1 MNYLGNGGGGNQFF
15 GLGLASMAG
24 LGLIFLVIG
33 VAVISLKGYSLWT
46 AVKRD
51 EKWWFIILLVINTMG
66 ILELIYLYFVAKKWD
81 KVDGNK
87 SSANT
92 ANTPNTS
99 TTNSSPKITD
109 TEPKNTGTDSS
120 SGSTGS
126 TGSGFVKQ

>member
-1 MNYLGNGGGGNQFF
+1 MMNYLGNGGGGNQFF

-81 KVDGNK
+81 KSEAVVAGSDNSG
-87 SSANT
+87 STNT
-92 ANTPNTS
+92 A
-99 TTNSSPKITD
+99 NSSPKITD
-109 TEPKNTGTDSS
+109 TEPKNSSTDSS
-120 SGSTGS
+120 SSSTGPTGS
-126 TGSGFVKQ
+126 TFVKQ

>member
-1 MNYLGNGGGGNQFF
+1 MMNYLGNGGGGNQFF

-46 AVKRD
+46 AAKRD

-81 KVDGNK
+81 KSEAGVA
-87 SSANT
+87 SS
-92 ANTPNTS
+92 NTS
-99 TTNSSPKITD
+99 GSQNIPNSAPKITD
-109 TEPKNTGTDSS
+109 TEPKNSSSDSS
-120 SGSTGS
+120 SSSTGPTGS
-126 TGSGFVKQ
+126 TFIKQ

>member
-1 MNYLGNGGGGNQFF
+1 MMNYLGNGGGGNQFF

-46 AVKRD
+46 AAKRD

-66 ILELIYLYFVAKKWD
+66 ILELIYLYFVANKW
-81 KVDGNK
+81 GK
-87 SSANT
+87 SEAGVAGSDSSGSTNT
-92 ANTPNTS
+92 ANP
-99 TTNSSPKITD
+99 SPKITD
-109 TEPKNTGTDSS
+109 TEPKNTATDRP